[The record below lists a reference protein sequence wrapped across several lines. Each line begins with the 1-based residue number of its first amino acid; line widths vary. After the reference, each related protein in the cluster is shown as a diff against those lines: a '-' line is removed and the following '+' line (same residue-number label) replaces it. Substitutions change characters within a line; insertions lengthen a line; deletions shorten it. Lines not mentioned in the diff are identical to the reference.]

1 MKFLL
6 KELLK
11 YSKLEY
17 QILGDIGKGLSD
29 TDIVFEDREA
39 LIQFKKELIDKL
51 KYSYSWK
58 IELFVTRVDKHEC
71 KFHIFRDNEILG
83 QLDLWLVVQR
93 KGNVLYE
100 YSRQNTIDI
109 DGLRFVRKEAVTE
122 YKGKKLGF
130 SFSFRYNYIVNVI
143 NNYVRGRDWYYF
155 YGVDG
160 VGKSTQIELI
170 RQYFFNDLVVVH
182 TMPKML
188 RKRREN
194 SERFA
199 SNRSDEP
206 MNLPKSVLYPIYWS
220 LEVLV
225 FRLLLHKNTVVIFDR
240 GPLETEVQE
249 VYTTVPR
256 YLKRW
261 LLKCHKSISNT
272 FVFTG
277 DGSLIWCRK
286 KELTLERTKFQISR
300 YEQLQKNYGV
310 WLVDA
315 REGID
320 KVHDKVKVMF
330 FCE

>member
-1 MKFLL
+1 MKVLL

-11 YSKLEY
+11 DSFLEY
-17 QILGDIGKGLSD
+17 QILGDIGKGNSD
-29 TDIVFEDREA
+29 TDLVFKDVEA
-39 LIQFKKELIDKL
+39 LIDFKKELIDKL

-71 KFHIFRDNEILG
+71 KFHVFRENELLG

-109 DGLRFVRKEAVTE
+109 DGLRFVRQEAVLE
-122 YKGKKLGF
+122 YKRKKSGF

-160 VGKSTQIELI
+160 VGKSTQIEMFREYI
-170 RQYFFNDLVVVH
+170 FNDLVVIH

-188 RKRREN
+188 RKRRQN
-194 SERFA
+194 SEKIM
-199 SNRSDEP
+199 SNRSEEP
-206 MNLPKSVLYPIYWS
+206 MNFLKSILYTIYWS

-225 FRLLLHKNTVVIFDR
+225 FRLLLRKNTVVIFDR
-240 GPLETEVQE
+240 GPLEIEVQE
-249 VYTTVPR
+249 VYSTVPR
-256 YLKRW
+256 YMKRW

-272 FVFTG
+272 LVFTG
-277 DGSLIWCRK
+277 DGDLIWCRK

-320 KVHDKVKVMF
+320 EVHDKVKVKF